1 MVMPTRGASAGPPP
15 APAPR
20 PTPIVTSAQAPVRP
34 VRHAFGA
41 TDVLLLGMA
50 IIWGVNFSVVK
61 YGTQQ
66 LAPLAYN
73 GVRVTLAAVALLVI
87 AAAARERW
95 PKGRDLWV
103 LLGLGVLGNGLYQ
116 VLFIE
121 GVARTRAGTAALV
134 LAAGPAIIAL
144 LGRLRGTERIGRRGL
159 VGIALSIAGVALVLF
174 GNTRQQ
180 GPAADSSLLGACLV
194 LLGSLS
200 WATYTVFLQPYTH
213 RVGGLALSAVT
224 MSAGAVP
231 LIVMSLPAM
240 RATDFATVPAGAW
253 WAVLYSGL
261 AALVVAYLI
270 WYRGMKVLGPTR
282 TAMYGNLQPAIAL
295 FVAWITLGEVP
306 TVWQAMGMVVIAVG
320 VVLTRR

>member
-1 MVMPTRGASAGPPP
+1 MAVSIPTSDAESARPP
-15 APAPR
+15 ARPA
-20 PTPIVTSAQAPVRP
+20 
-34 VRHAFGA
+34 RHAFGA
-41 TDVLLLGMA
+41 TDLLLLGMA
-50 IIWGVNFSVVK
+50 LIWGVNFSVVK

-73 GVRVTLAAVALLVI
+73 GVRVSLAAVALIVV
-87 AAAARERW
+87 AAASRERW

-103 LLGLGVLGNGLYQ
+103 LLGLGLLGNGLYQ

-121 GVARTRAGTAALV
+121 GVSRTRAGTAALV

-144 LGRLRGTERIGRRGL
+144 LGRLRGTERIPRRGMM
-159 VGIALSIAGVALVLF
+159 GIGLSIAGVALVLF
-174 GNTRQQ
+174 GNARAPGTS
-180 GPAADSSLLGACLV
+180 DSSLFGALLV
-194 LLGSLS
+194 LMGTLC

-224 MSAGAVP
+224 MSAGALP
-231 LIVMSLPAM
+231 LLALSLPAV
-240 RATDFATVPAGAW
+240 RATDFAAVPAGAW
-253 WAVLYSGL
+253 WAVAYSGIL
-261 AALVVAYLI
+261 ALVVAYLI

-282 TAMYGNLQPAIAL
+282 TAMYGNLQPGIAL

-306 TVWQAMGMVVIAVG
+306 TVWQVVGMLGIATG